1 MTVDEFRPRY
11 SCEVGGFNRCVDKIN
26 SIDLSDYIKL
36 KRPTTQWSVVAITN
50 ITLRNYVI
58 GNDVSLPQYY
68 KVGEC
73 KNKKRVEREAL
84 KLFKQ
89 AKPGTRVETYNGGN
103 FDELTDL
110 AKLFK
115 TNIIVYRLKLSRD
128 AESRTAEFVY
138 RTCTTFAASM
148 HLDLYKD
155 RHFSLIS
162 NIASYTQTYRCIRCG
177 EYFKTHKQVNRHLR
191 TCGSAVRL
199 IYPGGVYSEAKS
211 IFEEVKEYLGME
223 FSKEDSVYPYRNTY
237 DFECMFK
244 YNDVPLRSENTEWAA
259 KHIPMSVSLCSNVES
274 FTEPKCFLSER
285 HDTDATALIHSMIKY
300 MLDIQEEASRLLH
313 EKYSAVLIIIY
324 LLLQTYESRNSE
336 RIKLFKRD
344 VQ

>member
-1 MTVDEFRPRY
+1 LRY
-11 SCEVGGFNRCVDKIN
+11 FHPSNNLPDLLNKTTILLGEVGDFNRCVDKIN

-50 ITLRNYVI
+50 ITMYVTYLRNYVI
-58 GNDVSLPQYY
+58 GSNVSLPQYY
-68 KVGEC
+68 KVGNLKKSIRSVSGRDNLCFFRCLAIFKGEC
-73 KNKKRVEREAL
+73 KNKKRIEREAL

-89 AKPGTRVETYNGGN
+89 AKGGTRVETYNGVS

-162 NIASYTQTYRCIRCG
+162 NIGRLYKITRKLLSIIMLCD
-177 EYFKTHKQVNRHLR
+177 
-191 TCGSAVRL
+191 GS
-199 IYPGGVYSEAKS
+199 I
-211 IFEEVKEYLGME
+211 EE
-223 FSKEDSVYPYRNTY
+223 T
-237 DFECMFK
+237 
-244 YNDVPLRSENTEWAA
+244 
-259 KHIPMSVSLCSNVES
+259 
-274 FTEPKCFLSER
+274 
-285 HDTDATALIHSMIKY
+285 
-300 MLDIQEEASRLLH
+300 
-313 EKYSAVLIIIY
+313 
-324 LLLQTYESRNSE
+324 
-336 RIKLFKRD
+336 
-344 VQ
+344 